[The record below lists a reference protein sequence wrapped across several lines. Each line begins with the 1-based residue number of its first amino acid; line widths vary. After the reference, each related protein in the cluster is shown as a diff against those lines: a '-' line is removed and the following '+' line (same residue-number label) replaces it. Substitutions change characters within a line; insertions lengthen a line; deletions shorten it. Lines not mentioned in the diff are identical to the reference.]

1 MLPPARDSSRHYSFT
16 LLLPFLHH
24 FSLQLHVGVLV
35 KHRLLGMTGGREPSI
50 LYCHSEGA
58 AFSAATE
65 ESPHQNPFPLA
76 AAEIQCHYTA
86 ITTHSNIASDSVDI
100 QDRVLLYLLQNFNT
114 FGCRES
120 TKYNLTGDRHG
131 HHESVRQLFLFSI
144 TCPARRELFDR
155 ICVDTAGNGPATVP

>member
-1 MLPPARDSSRHYSFT
+1 MLARPQLLPPARDSSRHYSFT

-65 ESPHQNPFPLA
+65 ESPSQAPLTIGINWFLVLIFSPPPYVGVTDDQFPLP
-76 AAEIQCHYTA
+76 EIPRGTILSPCCYRFCIIFLCSFMLAFLLNTA
-86 ITTHSNIASDSVDI
+86 CS
-100 QDRVLLYLLQNFNT
+100 
-114 FGCRES
+114 E
-120 TKYNLTGDRHG
+120 
-131 HHESVRQLFLFSI
+131 
-144 TCPARRELFDR
+144 
-155 ICVDTAGNGPATVP
+155 